1 MKRLRYYYCQKTV
14 MNIFKR
20 KLARTKKNSLKS

>member
-1 MKRLRYYYCQKTV
+1 MKRLHYYYSQKTAV
-14 MNIFKR
+14 NIFKR